1 MRIENKKQEV
11 MSLSTCVVIS
21 VAINVI
27 QTTNDDSSIHLCPAS
42 RESLLYFQEVIQTV
56 NVVNAL
62 VAAAAINSVLA
73 VPWTRVDEVYVTIVL
88 LGTLVINVKNVQ
100 MDIMVIL

>member
-1 MRIENKKQEV
+1 METPRK
-11 MSLSTCVVIS
+11 
-21 VAINVI
+21 
-27 QTTNDDSSIHLCPAS
+27 
-42 RESLLYFQEVIQTV
+42 EVIQTV

-88 LGTLVINVKNVQ
+88 LGTLVISVKNVQ